1 MMRRDRLIR
10 QALRDRFVVTMS
22 GGESFEGLLLE
33 ADEKTLHL
41 VEARAL
47 DGKSTVPVDGAL
59 FLPRDRVS
67 YLQKPGGVNG

>member
-1 MMRRDRLIR
+1 MRRDRLIR
-10 QALRDRFVVTMS
+10 QHLRERFVVTLQ

-47 DGKSTVPVDGAL
+47 DGKSSVPVDGAL
-59 FLPRDRVS
+59 FLPRAQVS
-67 YLQKPGGVNG
+67 YLQKPGGPK